1 MSTERG
7 AFPALPPALT
17 GERREIASPAGRLS
31 YYVAG
36 PGSGTGAGAGAATG
50 AGLDAG
56 TGGVRPAPVL
66 LIHSVNAAGSAY
78 EVRPLY
84 ERLRPARTVYALDLP
99 GFGFSD
105 RSERAY
111 TPRLMTDAVLG
122 MVDEIRALH
131 GGVPVD
137 ALALSLA
144 SEFLAR
150 AAVERPDAFRTLA
163 LVSPTGFSGRGPR
176 EGAPGS
182 DRGMPGFHRVVAA
195 RAWRRALFGALTR
208 RGTIRYFLQRTYGG
222 KQVDEGLLDYDW
234 LTTHQPGAEHAPLYF
249 LSGFLFSADVGRLY
263 RRLTQ
268 PLWMSHGVRG
278 DFVDYRHEAEFAGNP
293 RWRLDVFPTGALP
306 QFEQPDEFARC
317 YRAFLDAG
325 R

>member
-7 AFPALPPALT
+7 TFPALPPALA
-17 GERREIASPAGRLS
+17 GERREFASPAGRLS
-31 YYVAG
+31 YYVGG
-36 PGSGTGAGAGAATG
+36 PDADAGAGAATDVALG
-50 AGLDAG
+50 AA
-56 TGGVRPAPVL
+56 TGATRPPVL

-111 TPRLMTDAVLG
+111 TPRLMTDAVLA
-122 MVDEIRALH
+122 MADEIRARH
-131 GGVPVD
+131 AGGPVD

-150 AAVERPDAFRTLA
+150 AAVERPEAFRTLA

-176 EGAPGS
+176 EGAAGS

-208 RGTIRYFLQRTYGG
+208 RGTIRYFLQRTYGA
-222 KQVDEGLLDYDW
+222 KQVDEGMVDYDW

-249 LSGFLFSADVGRLY
+249 LSGFLFGADVGRLY

-268 PLWMSHGVRG
+268 PVWMSHGVRG
-278 DFVDYRHEAEFAGNP
+278 DFVDYRHEAEFAGNA

-306 QFEQPDEFARC
+306 HFEQADEFARR

>member
-1 MSTERG
+1 MTTGRDP
-7 AFPALPPALT
+7 FPALLPALP

-36 PGSGTGAGAGAATG
+36 PETGDESGAVTGTGPDAGAA
-50 AGLDAG
+50 
-56 TGGVRPAPVL
+56 GGRRPPVL

-84 ERLRPARTVYALDLP
+84 ERLRSERTVYALDLP
-99 GFGFSD
+99 GFGFSE

-111 TPRLMTDAVLG
+111 TPRLMTDAVLAI
-122 MVDEIRALH
+122 VDEIRARQ
-131 GGVPVD
+131 GGGPVD

-144 SEFLAR
+144 AEFLAR
-150 AAVERPDAFRTLA
+150 AAVERSDAFRTLA

-176 EGAPGS
+176 EGAPGA

-208 RGTIRYFLQRTYGG
+208 RGTIRYFLQRTYGA
-222 KQVDEGLLDYDW
+222 KQVDEGMVEYDW

-263 RRLTQ
+263 RRLTH
-268 PLWMSHGVRG
+268 PVWMSHGVRG

-306 QFEQPDEFARC
+306 HFEQPDEFARS